1 MNTQQI
7 MDLAHELAGV
17 STPLSDSA
25 IYVPA
30 ENVRKAL
37 FGIDLG
43 PAELLIA
50 KQLGYDLAI
59 SHHPLDTLLDAWRVY
74 GRHVDIMVANGVP
87 QDVAQAAVADRM
99 EMMRVRS
106 QAANYDHVPSVA
118 KLLSQPYMNIHG
130 PCDEMGRQR
139 LQAAIDGILAT
150 DPGISLGRLAEH
162 LAGAIPEFALAK
174 TTVQPVVGDP
184 DSPAGRVV
192 VAHGA
197 YTNGG
202 YKVAK
207 AYYDH
212 GIQTV
217 VYIHV
222 LPDDLVRLRQE
233 ARGNLLVTGH
243 TVSDAIGINP
253 LIDALQD
260 RGIEVT
266 AFSGIVRP

>member
-1 MNTQQI
+1 

-17 STPLSDSA
+17 GSPLADSA

-30 ENVRKAL
+30 ENVRKVL

-59 SHHPLDTLLDAWRVY
+59 SHHPLDTLIDAWQVY
-74 GRHVDIMVANGVP
+74 GRHVDIMVASGVP
-87 QDVAQAAVADRM
+87 ADVAHAAVADRM
-99 EMMRVRS
+99 EVMRVRS

-118 KLLSQPYMNIHG
+118 RLLGMPYMNIHG
-130 PCDEMGRQR
+130 PCDELGRQR
-139 LQAAIDGILAT
+139 LQLAVNGILVA
-150 DPGISLGRLAEH
+150 DPGISLGRLAER
-162 LAGAIPEFALAK
+162 LSQAIPEFALAP

-184 DSPAGRVV
+184 NAPAGRVV

-202 YKVAK
+202 YKVAR

-212 GIQTV
+212 GVQTV

-222 LPDDLVRLRQE
+222 LPDDLARLRQE
-233 ARGNLLVTGH
+233 GHGNLLVTGH

-266 AFSGIVRP
+266 AFSGIVR